1 MDRAAFDDYI
11 QRFNAKDLTTF
22 DDYFLPDVRM
32 LNGTL
37 ELLGVPA
44 VQEHYTP
51 HLVTVH
57 RGAAASTASSWT
69 TTRSPSR
76 CGPTSPPSTTTR
88 RPLFGPVRK
97 GETFDFRGLIMYWV
111 QDGRFANI
119 EVAYNT
125 FTFTD
130 AAGQST
136 ELGIPH

>member
-1 MDRAAFDDYI
+1 MDRASFEDYI

-22 DDYFLPDVRM
+22 DDYFTPDVRM
-32 LNGTL
+32 VNGTL

-44 VQEHYTP
+44 VQQHYSLIWSQFREDLSVERVVMDQDTVAIKMWAHFTALDDNP
-51 HLVTVH
+51 H
-57 RGAAASTASSWT
+57 A
-69 TTRSPSR
+69 
-76 CGPTSPPSTTTR
+76 
-88 RPLFGPVRK
+88 LFGPVRK

-111 QDGRFANI
+111 QDGRFRNI

-130 AAGQST
+130 ITGKAT

>member
-1 MDRAAFDDYI
+1 MNRASFEDYI
-11 QRFNAKDLTTF
+11 TRFNAKDLTTF
-22 DDYFLPDVRM
+22 DDYFVPDVRM

-44 VQEHYTP
+44 VQEHYRLIWSQFTEA
-51 HLVTVH
+51 LSVERVVMDEDTVAIKMWAH
-57 RGAAASTASSWT
+57 FTALDDN
-69 TTRSPSR
+69 PEA
-76 CGPTSPPSTTTR
+76 
-88 RPLFGPVRK
+88 LFGPVRK

-111 QDGRFANI
+111 QNGRFSNI

-130 AAGQST
+130 STGRTT